1 MFLYPSDIYEK
12 LEFDK
17 ILERLS
23 TYCMG
28 RPAAELVLSMR
39 IFHNKG
45 KIENLLDEVVEY
57 RKSIELFTEVPLHRY
72 ESVLN
77 DLRLLRT
84 VDIVLEE
91 EAYMRIYNL
100 AQLIAELQRFFA
112 NKENRAQFPL
122 LTTIS
127 EQIEI
132 EADLLKRF
140 DTIFDEEGKVKPTA
154 SPDLKKIFSSIS
166 SKERELE
173 SVFKSLATKYKQA
186 GLLTDNVESF
196 KNSRR
201 VLSVSAENKR
211 KIRGIIHDE
220 SSTGR
225 TVFIEP
231 DGVIDLNNDL
241 FELEARKR
249 HEIYKILKEL
259 GNYLRP
265 YLDDFLL
272 WQRILTRYDLIR
284 AKAKFSLSYKGE
296 RPNISEDQSFHVK
309 EVYHPLLFI
318 LNQEA
323 KKKTIPF
330 ELRLDEKKR
339 ILVISGPN
347 AGGKSV
353 TLKSMGLNQ
362 LMLQSGML
370 VPVHSD
376 SKFTLFNKM
385 MIDIGDQQSLEGDLS
400 TYSSRLIHMKEFM
413 ESAGGKTMI
422 LMDEF
427 GSGSDPKMGGA
438 IAEAVLDQ
446 LVRKKCFGLI
456 TTHYSNIKNYAYKSK
471 SIVNGAMLFDK
482 DELSPT
488 YRLKV
493 GQPGSSFAF
502 EIADKIGLPK
512 KTLEYAKN
520 KAGKDSK
527 TVDRLLIDLQ
537 HEKQVLEEQLL
548 EAFDERHRLE
558 KLIKNYDS
566 MKDSLEIKRK
576 KIKLEAREKGQV
588 QLSKYEKELQDLIKD
603 LKKERKLEEAQAAA
617 KRLKKERA
625 ESSKVMAEISDEV
638 FKVEAEKVTDL
649 KIGQFV
655 KLKKGGEPGKVVA
668 MDDKKVRLE
677 IGIMEFEVPR
687 SALVLANQPIE
698 IKPKSI
704 NLDALT
710 GGGKPDTELD
720 IRGYTKAEALDAIE
734 EFLDAALMS
743 NSINHLKVLHGK
755 GSGVL
760 QRTLWQKA
768 KEYKDI
774 NKMWHPEEEYGGRG
788 ITYISF

>member
-1 MFLYPSDIYEK
+1 MFLYPDDIYDK

-17 ILERLS
+17 ILQRLS
-23 TYCMG
+23 TFCLG
-28 RPAAELVLSMR
+28 KPAAKLTLGMR

-45 KIENLLDEVVEY
+45 KIESLLDEVVEY
-57 RKSIELFTEVPLHRY
+57 QKSIELMTELPIHRY
-72 ESVLN
+72 ESVID

-100 AQLIAELQRFFA
+100 ARLVAQLQQFFS
-112 NKENRAQFPL
+112 NLDNRKTFPL
-122 LTTIS
+122 LKEIAAK
-127 EQIEI
+127 IEI
-132 EADLLKRF
+132 EVDLLKRF

-220 SSTGR
+220 SATGR

-284 AKAKFSLSYKGE
+284 AKAKFAITYQGA
-296 RPNISEDQSFHVK
+296 RPTISESQSFHVK

-318 LNQEA
+318 LNEEA
-323 KKKTIPF
+323 GKKTIPF
-330 ELRLDEKKR
+330 SLHLDEKHR

-376 SKFTLFNKM
+376 STFTLYNKM

-400 TYSSRLIHMKEFM
+400 TYSSRLIHMKQFM
-413 ESAGGKTMI
+413 ESAGGKTLI

-438 IAEAVLDQ
+438 IAEAVLDE

-502 EIADKIGLPK
+502 EIADKIGLPS
-512 KTLEYAKN
+512 KTLNYAKN

-548 EAFDERHRLE
+548 QAFDERHRLE
-558 KLIKNYDS
+558 KLIRNYDS

-576 KIKLEAREKGQV
+576 KIKLEAREKDQV
-588 QLSKYEKELQDLIKD
+588 QLSKYEKEIQDLIKD

-617 KRLKKERA
+617 KKLRQERA
-625 ESSKVMAEISDEV
+625 EKSKEMAEISDAV
-638 FKVEAEKVTDL
+638 FKVEAEKVKDL

-655 KLKKGGEPGKVVA
+655 KLRKGGEPGKVIA
-668 MDDKKVRLE
+668 MDEKKVRLE
-677 IGIMEFEVPR
+677 IGIMQFEVPR
-687 SALVLANQPIE
+687 SALVFANQPIE

-720 IRGYTKAEALDAIE
+720 IRGYTKAEALDSIE
-734 EFLDAALMS
+734 EFLDNALMS
-743 NSINHLKVLHGK
+743 NSINHLKILHGK
-755 GSGVL
+755 GTGVL

-774 NKMWHPEEEYGGRG
+774 RKMWHPEEENGGRG
-788 ITYISF
+788 VTYISF